1 MYLYNKEQEHLLK
14 AEEHHIVKTKD
25 FNVYGRLREEQLNVK
40 SLAKSKAQSELN
52 EKFITTECITDRR
65 VKGSSMANRYYMNA
79 PSVENVR
86 KQGQHQMILSAINK
100 KQTFAELI
108 NQANSM
114 VTGVLHDDLKRSLNI
129 MPSSIVF
136 GGLRPGSNNEIVVT
150 IKNEDMLAQRI
161 NIKPVNDKRILVR
174 QEEFGLIAPGMI
186 KKVIVSIRIPDD
198 FDTPVVIK
206 DTLQIMSKH
215 DVFKLPISAKLLSE
229 DEWDD

>member
-1 MYLYNKEQEHLLK
+1 MK

-198 FDTPVVIK
+198 FDTPLVIK

-229 DEWDD
+229 DEWDE